1 MKLFAAVLGLT
12 LFGWS
17 LVAAADARH
26 DAAPVEYRTITV
38 QVEREREPNPVVPTP
53 FADGLVDWDRVA
65 EDEACMWEL
74 LQRRGVPLTFEVVWA
89 AGVWADAQGGPCLMI
104 GEDDD

>member
-1 MKLFAAVLGLT
+1 MRLFAAVLGLT

-38 QVEREREPNPVVPTP
+38 VVEREPEPVVPTP
-53 FADGLVDWDRVA
+53 HADSLLDWDKVER
-65 EDEACMWEL
+65 DNDCLWEL
-74 LQRRGVPLTFEVVWA
+74 LQREQVDLTFENVWA

-104 GEDDD
+104 GEDDE